1 MAKNSERYGESS
13 SGSTKINNTS
23 RDVGAKGSPAPSSV
37 RADKPGLRTQ
47 LEIGGGL
54 GNTTNDQG

>member
-1 MAKNSERYGESS
+1 MASEKTGTPASAAV
-13 SGSTKINNTS
+13 KINNTS
-23 RDVGAKGSPAPSSV
+23 RDVGAKGAPTPSSV

-54 GNTTNDQG
+54 GNTVNDC